1 MALREAG
8 SGGIKATP
16 KLSCK
21 LFQIQRVFVQ
31 AFPKKALAVLWNFN
45 ALQGP
50 QIKRFH
56 SKLFQR
62 RRPPFSLVPDV
73 VAPHPQAHAVA
84 ERVQRFAG
92 DCVAGGRGAR
102 SWRWARDQF
111 SDTGR
116 TKFEHSTN
124 SDSWKGKFDTEID
137 ATQRAR
143 RMSGQLYCPDVIDT
157 VISPG

>member
-1 MALREAG
+1 LETGAVALWEAG

-56 SKLFQR
+56 LQTFSAL
-62 RRPPFSLVPDV
+62 RPPFSLIPDV
-73 VAPHPQAHAVA
+73 VAPYSAVP
-84 ERVQRFAG
+84 R
-92 DCVAGGRGAR
+92 
-102 SWRWARDQF
+102 
-111 SDTGR
+111 
-116 TKFEHSTN
+116 
-124 SDSWKGKFDTEID
+124 
-137 ATQRAR
+137 
-143 RMSGQLYCPDVIDT
+143 P
-157 VISPG
+157 

>member
-1 MALREAG
+1 LETGAVALREAG

-45 ALQGP
+45 ALQGT

-62 RRPPFSLVPDV
+62 RRPPFSLFPDV
-73 VAPHPQAHAVA
+73 VAPDSASQAIA
-84 ERVQRFAG
+84 ER
-92 DCVAGGRGAR
+92 
-102 SWRWARDQF
+102 
-111 SDTGR
+111 
-116 TKFEHSTN
+116 
-124 SDSWKGKFDTEID
+124 I
-137 ATQRAR
+137 
-143 RMSGQLYCPDVIDT
+143 
-157 VISPG
+157 

>member
-1 MALREAG
+1 MLPLETGAVALREAG

-56 SKLFQR
+56 LQTFSAL
-62 RRPPFSLVPDV
+62 RPPFSLIR
-73 VAPHPQAHAVA
+73 
-84 ERVQRFAG
+84 ERVQRFAA
-92 DCVAGGRGAR
+92 DCAAGGRGAR

-111 SDTGR
+111 S
-116 TKFEHSTN
+116 
-124 SDSWKGKFDTEID
+124 
-137 ATQRAR
+137 
-143 RMSGQLYCPDVIDT
+143 
-157 VISPG
+157 

>member
-1 MALREAG
+1 MAQVDFLNSGRLHSRTSRLPGRTLPFETGAVALSEAR

-56 SKLFQR
+56 LQTFSAL
-62 RRPPFSLVPDV
+62 RPPFSLIPDV
-73 VAPHPQAHAVA
+73 VAPYSAVPRRSGAHSAVRGRLCCGRA
-84 ERVQRFAG
+84 GRAFMAMGSGGVQRYG
-92 DCVAGGRGAR
+92 QR
-102 SWRWARDQF
+102 
-111 SDTGR
+111 
-116 TKFEHSTN
+116 
-124 SDSWKGKFDTEID
+124 EI
-137 ATQRAR
+137 
-143 RMSGQLYCPDVIDT
+143 
-157 VISPG
+157 